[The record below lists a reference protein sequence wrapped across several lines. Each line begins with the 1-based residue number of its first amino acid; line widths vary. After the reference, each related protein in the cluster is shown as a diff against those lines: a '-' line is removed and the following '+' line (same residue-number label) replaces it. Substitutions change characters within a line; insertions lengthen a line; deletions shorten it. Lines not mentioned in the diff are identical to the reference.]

1 MTERNYLTR
10 MHRVLGV
17 EAGREFSLDTLYP
30 AYLCKM
36 DEEGVVRDN
45 LGREVKSSI
54 LAIMINHPERIIRRP
69 RLDGCQKHLLKL
81 LAKLDL
87 KWLTIDSQNLI
98 IAWEDKPKRITTA
111 WFGKEGDY
119 DTVNRYAI
127 SASKCPTLA
136 TLVSWSDPEPLDI
149 VQTLRGAGISV
160 EVE

>member
-1 MTERNYLTR
+1 MENKMETKRNYPTR
-10 MHRVLGV
+10 MHEVLGV
-17 EAGREFSLDTLYP
+17 EAFEQFQIKGVSGHFFLTAAGQICSNEAGMDNNYLLD
-30 AYLCKM
+30 A
-36 DEEGVVRDN
+36 
-45 LGREVKSSI
+45 
-54 LAIMINHPERIIRRP
+54 INHGITRRP

-119 DTVNRYAI
+119 DAVNRYAI

-136 TLVSWSDPEPLDI
+136 ALVSWSDPEPLDI
-149 VQTLRGAGISV
+149 VQTLRDAGG
-160 EVE
+160 EVEG